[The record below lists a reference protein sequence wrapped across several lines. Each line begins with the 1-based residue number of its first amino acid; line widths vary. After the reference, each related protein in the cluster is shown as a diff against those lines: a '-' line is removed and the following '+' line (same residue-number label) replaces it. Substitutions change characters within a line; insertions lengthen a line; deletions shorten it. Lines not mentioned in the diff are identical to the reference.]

1 MEEVGIKTDDEH
13 RIKSRV
19 TISMC
24 ASVLRTL
31 VSLRVEAA
39 GDTDYTAVERSAA
52 PSEVPLA
59 GCPTPA
65 LLACIDEA
73 LRGYSLRRR
82 GGEKSMFKAHWKGKE
97 RDGYARGFHKCTPA
111 TCS

>member
-1 MEEVGIKTDDEH
+1 
-13 RIKSRV
+13 
-19 TISMC
+19 MC

-73 LRGYSLRRR
+73 LRGCSLRRR
-82 GGEKSMFKAHWKGKE
+82 GGEENMFKSSLEEGWL
-97 RDGYARGFHKCTPA
+97 C
-111 TCS
+111 